1 MIDLTKRVHFLGL
14 IFSNTALFL
23 GALSGAEI
31 GSIAKEE
38 EKIPKDFFYEMFDVT
53 KLTLSNLVFQKGFSI
68 NSSGNILFS
77 TTGDNKKMFLDD
89 ADSAF
94 AESFSDYQ
102 IPKIYI
108 RNASLED
115 IEKFATNLHLKIP
128 EISPIV
134 NKITTALNSECKN
147 STCIPTS
154 NEIEKQYIQAIGG
167 SKEDENGLNITS
179 ATTTINAQTLLAIGG
194 SANYN
199 DGMQS
204 GAVVNTNRL
213 IAIGGSKT
221 YARGFVNENTLKSAN
236 LSAIGG
242 SGTFAVGLEN
252 GIFKSLDAN
261 SILAIGG
268 VGSYAYGIYNAGTIT
283 TNFLSAIGGKG
294 VNNGGVYNAK
304 EIQADVIVAI
314 GIPNSGVAILNEG
327 SKSKIDVK
335 SLFIVSGKGYEPI
348 ANYGGVIN
356 AENIYLMGGNAIHNR
371 DNGSITTRNL
381 FVNDFSAIKGDIAFN
396 STGNSLLS
404 FNLNG
409 SNWKNDLPYLQIKE
423 GNFTLLNNTNIEV
436 NFSDKWI
443 LGNNLSYNTPYYLLS
458 IVGKGEL
465 TDNRKDKN
473 IKFSGLS
480 SNPSTKIDKKGI
492 AFAFIKEGVQSPRNP
507 FNPTSS
513 SSSDNL
519 KDKLDMVLK
528 NQNITQKLNSV
539 STKSSEILQ
548 SLIQANANGNKFQE
562 VAINE
567 GLTKIDSNPQ
577 LLVLLVQETDKTLQD
592 GSLNIGNFSQ
602 RTIEYVGQKITD
614 RINTLM
620 FDQKSRMPTFSELM
634 RKNALASNDDKIA
647 MLELKKD
654 NSVWLNVGGSYYQNS
669 SASLNA
675 FSALS
680 LNTTI
685 GYDTGVDVGADKDFI
700 LGGLF
705 NYGKSFYYQ
714 NKEKQVLDV
723 FTIGTYSNFS
733 INAHEI
739 QGVLSTSALLGE
751 SKIQNQKI
759 GILQENYANNNFA
772 LNAGGFY
779 KYRFELTEQHSLKPL
794 VLANYTFLYT
804 PASDMKTFVLDN
816 SYDHIFAL
824 GAGGEYSFENSFM
837 KNNFQLTGRY
847 HISEITKSRSIIFRG
862 AQTFINYDL
871 NPSRTWAKLSYSAK
885 FLLPSNFN
893 LEVSLSSD
901 ISTSNDFLGTGN
913 IGASYVW

>member
-1 MIDLTKRVHFLGL
+1 M
-14 IFSNTALFL
+14 
-23 GALSGAEI
+23 
-31 GSIAKEE
+31 
-38 EKIPKDFFYEMFDVT
+38 
-53 KLTLSNLVFQKGFSI
+53 
-68 NSSGNILFS
+68 
-77 TTGDNKKMFLDD
+77 
-89 ADSAF
+89 
-94 AESFSDYQ
+94 
-102 IPKIYI
+102 
-108 RNASLED
+108 
-115 IEKFATNLHLKIP
+115 
-128 EISPIV
+128 
-134 NKITTALNSECKN
+134 
-147 STCIPTS
+147 
-154 NEIEKQYIQAIGG
+154 
-167 SKEDENGLNITS
+167 
-179 ATTTINAQTLLAIGG
+179 
-194 SANYN
+194 
-199 DGMQS
+199 
-204 GAVVNTNRL
+204 
-213 IAIGGSKT
+213 
-221 YARGFVNENTLKSAN
+221 
-236 LSAIGG
+236 
-242 SGTFAVGLEN
+242 
-252 GIFKSLDAN
+252 
-261 SILAIGG
+261 
-268 VGSYAYGIYNAGTIT
+268 
-283 TNFLSAIGGKG
+283 
-294 VNNGGVYNAK
+294 
-304 EIQADVIVAI
+304 
-314 GIPNSGVAILNEG
+314 
-327 SKSKIDVK
+327 
-335 SLFIVSGKGYEPI
+335 
-348 ANYGGVIN
+348 
-356 AENIYLMGGNAIHNR
+356 
-371 DNGSITTRNL
+371 
-381 FVNDFSAIKGDIAFN
+381 
-396 STGNSLLS
+396 
-404 FNLNG
+404 
-409 SNWKNDLPYLQIKE
+409 
-423 GNFTLLNNTNIEV
+423 
-436 NFSDKWI
+436 
-443 LGNNLSYNTPYYLLS
+443 S

-480 SNPSTKIDKKGI
+480 SNPSIKIDKKGI

-513 SSSDNL
+513 SSPDDL

-675 FSALS
+675 FSVLS

-705 NYGKSFYYQ
+705 NYGKSLYYQ
-714 NKEKQVLDV
+714 NKEKQALDV

-772 LNAGGFY
+772 LNVGGFY
-779 KYRFELTEQHSLKPL
+779 KYRFELTQKHSLKPL
-794 VLANYTFLYT
+794 ILANYTFLYT
-804 PASDMKTFVLDN
+804 PDSDMKTFVLDN

-837 KNNFQLTGRY
+837 KHNFQLTGRY
-847 HISEITKSRSIIFRG
+847 HISEITKSRSITFRG

-885 FLLPSNFN
+885 FLLPSSFN

-913 IGASYVW
+913 LGASYVW